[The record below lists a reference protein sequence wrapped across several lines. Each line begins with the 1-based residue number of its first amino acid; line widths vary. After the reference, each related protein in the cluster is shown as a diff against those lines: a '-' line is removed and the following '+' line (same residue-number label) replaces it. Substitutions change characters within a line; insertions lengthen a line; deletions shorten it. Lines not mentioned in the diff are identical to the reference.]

1 MAGAK
6 TPERRKL
13 KVRTGDEVEVIA
25 GKDLGRRGLILEVL
39 PERNRA
45 IVDKINVAKRHT
57 KPRPVQGTRG
67 AQMSPGGVLDKE
79 MPIRI
84 DNLAL
89 VCPSCDKATRVG
101 VRVLENGE
109 KVRHCRR
116 AGCGKDIESKKKK

>member
-1 MAGAK
+1 MAATK
-6 TPERRKL
+6 TPERHKL
-13 KVRTGDEVEVIA
+13 KLRKGDTVEVIT
-25 GKDLGRRGLILEVL
+25 GKDLGRRGAILEVL

-45 IVDKINVAKRHT
+45 IVERINIAKRHT
-57 KPRPVQGTRG
+57 KPRPIQGTRG

-89 VCPSCDKATRVG
+89 VCPSCDKPTRVG
-101 VRVLENGE
+101 LRLLENGE

-116 AGCGKDIESKKKK
+116 AGCRKDIESKKTK